1 MGQDLAK
8 KPAVAVAELE
18 KMLDEIDHQP
28 KWRPEADRAADYYDG
43 NQLEPE
49 IAAELKERGQPDF
62 IQNLIAPAVDGMLGA
77 EEKTRTDW
85 QVISARDD
93 DNTEVAEALSQKLLE
108 AERVTMAD
116 RACSDAYAGQV
127 KTGLGWV
134 EVNRNSDKFK
144 YKYRVN
150 YVHRREIW
158 WDWQA
163 KKPDLSDARWLL
175 RRKWLDK
182 DELTAHFPQHKD
194 LIENIANGWAGHD
207 DHGMYNALGASHP
220 LLNAYTEQYQ
230 SQLDVEDWWDSERKR
245 AMTYEVY
252 YRVWDRKDI
261 ITTEDGQ
268 AFLFN
273 RKNPAH
279 IAAVANGEVEICL
292 DHPYQKMRMAYFIG
306 PHRIADMDSPHPHNH
321 FPYVPF
327 WGFREDRTGAPYGII
342 RRMMP
347 AQDEINNR
355 RRKLTFLLNK
365 INVIKDED
373 ALLNMSDSRM
383 MDELYKGDGVVNLN
397 PSRQNRDA
405 NAFRIEYGSNISDQ
419 QFRVMQDARSLIQET
434 AGLYDSYL
442 GKESGATSGVAINS
456 LVEQSNTTTGELN
469 GNYRFARQL
478 VGELLLAYII
488 DDIGNKEMQVKVKGQ
503 GAGQKSKVV
512 TLNKREVQDGQVVD
526 ITNRVALAKTL
537 VIVADITSS
546 PGYRQQVA
554 NSLMTMVS
562 NMPPDYQPALIDMV
576 IEMLDLPT
584 AKREE
589 LVKRVRSMN
598 GQQDPESMSPEEQQA
613 MQQKQQTQMQIEA
626 MELQRMQ
633 LELEKLSADV
643 RNISA
648 KAAESEVKTAVTA
661 ATGQD
666 KEQADIKHKL
676 AQVKKLVSEVVQM
689 RANLRGQIEGELNNQ
704 PGQQK
709 AG

>member
-8 KPAVAVAELE
+8 KPALPITELE
-18 KMLDEIDHQP
+18 KMLNEIEHQP
-28 KWRPEADRAADYYDG
+28 KWRPESDRAADYYDG
-43 NQLEPE
+43 NQLDPHV
-49 IAAELKERGQPDF
+49 AEELRARGQPDF

-85 QVISARDD
+85 QVISDD
-93 DNTEVAEALSQKLLE
+93 DENTETAEALSQQLVE
-108 AERVTMAD
+108 AERITMAD

-127 KTGLGWV
+127 KSGLGWV
-134 EVNRNSDKFK
+134 EVNRNSDPFK

-163 KKPDLSDARWLL
+163 KQPDLSDARWLL

-182 DELTAHFPQHKD
+182 DELTAHFPEHKA
-194 LIENIANGWAGHD
+194 LIEMIANGWSGID
-207 DHGMYNALGASHP
+207 DHGMYNALGAASP
-220 LLNAYTEQYQ
+220 LLNAYTVEYQ

-252 YRVWDRKDI
+252 YRVWDRRDI
-261 ITTEDGQ
+261 IKTEDGQ
-268 AFLFN
+268 AFLFD

-279 IAAVANGEVEICL
+279 VAAVANGQVEIYL

-306 PHRIADMDSPHPHNH
+306 PHRVADMDSPHPHNH

-327 WGFREDRTGAPYGII
+327 WGFREDRTGSPYGII

-365 INVIKDED
+365 INVIKDKD
-373 ALLNMSDSRM
+373 ALINMSDDEM
-383 MDELYKGDGVVNLN
+383 MDELYRGDGVVNLN
-397 PSRQNRDA
+397 PMRQNRDA

-419 QFRVMQDARSLIQET
+419 QFRVMQDARSLIQDT
-434 AGLYDSYL
+434 AGIYDSFL
-442 GKESGATSGVAINS
+442 GKEGGAKSGVAINS

-488 DDIGNKEMQVKVKGQ
+488 DDIGMKEMEVRVKGS
-503 GAGQKSKVV
+503 GIGTKAKVV
-512 TLNKREVQDGQVVD
+512 TLNKREIQDNQVVN
-526 ITNRVALAKTL
+526 ISNRVAVAKTR

-554 NSLMTMVS
+554 NSMMQMVA
-562 NMPPDYQPALIDMV
+562 NMPPQFQPALIDMV
-576 IEMLDLPT
+576 IEMLDLPA

-589 LVKRVRSMN
+589 LLKRVRSLN
-598 GQQDPESMSPEEQQA
+598 GQQDPESMTPEEQQA
-613 MQQKQQTQMQIEA
+613 MQQKQKMQQQLEA
-626 MELQRMQ
+626 MQLKKMQ
-633 LELEKLSADV
+633 LELEKLAADIRGV
-643 RNISA
+643 TA
-648 KAAESEVKTAVTA
+648 KATESEVKTAVTA

-704 PGQQK
+704 PGQQQ
-709 AG
+709 AS